1 MVDFDIF
8 QYQCAFNC
16 VFRFSLFMSELFGF
30 VNSLFQ
36 DFWIKDFSKSTNLAP
51 YKFRSFSSIV
61 AWCLCAQRAARAVF
75 LLLLLSNCSGAA
87 LALLN
92 RLSVQFLNFAV
103 RIHMW
108 VCVSGKKKFQ
118 TEKIPSEIIK
128 KQFFW
133 EVNFKK
139 KLFYK
144 TKSWPLSHSPFFW
157 RFHPSYQVGIAIFWQ
172 IFVS

>member
-1 MVDFDIF
+1 MILKYFNINVPLIVYFD
-8 QYQCAFNC
+8 
-16 VFRFSLFMSELFGF
+16 SLCLCWNSGF

-92 RLSVQFLNFAV
+92 RLSVQFSNFAV

-108 VCVSGKKKFQ
+108 ICVSGKKKGFLNF
-118 TEKIPSEIIK
+118 KPKKNPSEIK
-128 KQFFW
+128 NSFFEQW
-133 EVNFKK
+133 ILRRNCS
-139 KLFYK
+139 
-144 TKSWPLSHSPFFW
+144 TRSSHG
-157 RFHPSYQVGIAIFWQ
+157 R
-172 IFVS
+172 